1 MTKKINILSI
11 TLIFL
16 IGCSENISPVDSGL
30 EQQIYHHGN
39 GSEPQGIDPHIVTGV
54 PEHHILISLCEG
66 LTIPNPN
73 PTGSDGY
80 IPGTAESWTISDDGK
95 EYIFKLN
102 KNAKWSNGDP
112 VTADDFVW
120 SWKRILTASLG
131 SQYPDMLYY
140 LVGAYEYHNGE
151 IDNFDEVGIKA
162 LDSHTL
168 KVNLKNPTP
177 FFIGLLSHYSTW
189 PVHKE
194 TVLKHGDIDDRNGEW
209 TRPGNFVCNGPFQLK
224 TWELNNKIVVEKNPH
239 YYDASMVRLN
249 EIHYYPV
256 SNVMTEDRMF
266 RAGQLHLTSSM
277 PTQKC
282 PIYIEEKNPNL
293 KIDPYMG
300 TYFYRI
306 NTENETLSDVRV
318 RKALAYS
325 IDRQLL
331 VDKVTQCGQI
341 PAYSFTPPGSN
352 GYQPSTEIPYDPVL
366 AKQLLAEAGYS
377 SDNPFPKLEILFNTN
392 EGHRKVALAIQQ
404 MWQNELGIEVELV
417 NQDWKVYLSREM
429 VGDFQ
434 ISRAGWIGDYEDP
447 NTFLDLMRPNRGN
460 NKTGWE
466 NMDFDALVEEANTIN
481 DQEKRYELLNEAE
494 KILIDNM
501 PIIPLYTYVRVYQL
515 SPDVKGFNPHILD
528 HHHPKFIYLERD

>member
-73 PTGSDGY
+73 PKGSDGY
-80 IPGTAESWTISDDGK
+80 IPGTAESWSISDDGK

-140 LVGAYEYHNGE
+140 LVGAYEYHNGQ
-151 IDNFDEVGIKA
+151 IDNFDEVGVKA
-162 LDSHTL
+162 LDTHTL

-377 SDNPFPKLEILFNTN
+377 SENQFPKLEILFNTN

-481 DQEKRYELLNEAE
+481 DQDKRYEFLNEAE

>member
-1 MTKKINILSI
+1 
-11 TLIFL
+11 
-16 IGCSENISPVDSGL
+16 
-30 EQQIYHHGN
+30 
-39 GSEPQGIDPHIVTGV
+39 
-54 PEHHILISLCEG
+54 
-66 LTIPNPN
+66 
-73 PTGSDGY
+73 
-80 IPGTAESWTISDDGK
+80 
-95 EYIFKLN
+95 
-102 KNAKWSNGDP
+102 
-112 VTADDFVW
+112 
-120 SWKRILTASLG
+120 
-131 SQYPDMLYY
+131 MLYY
-140 LVGAYEYHNGE
+140 LVGAYEYHNGQ
-151 IDNFDEVGIKA
+151 IDNFDEVGVKA
-162 LDSHTL
+162 LDTHTL

-466 NMDFDALVEEANTIN
+466 NMEFDALVEEANTIN